1 MHICSICY
9 LLDETDPESNVSPL
23 FKIQLLL
30 EEPHIVFRPAVD
42 LDDPEGFY
50 VFYEKLL
57 LDVMRMGTLMPRV
70 DPDIAIEREHY
81 GVRRCI
87 QGAR

>member
-1 MHICSICY
+1 M
-9 LLDETDPESNVSPL
+9 SPL
-23 FKIQLLL
+23 FEIQLSL
-30 EEPHIVFRPAVD
+30 EVPYIVFRPAVD
-42 LDDPEGFY
+42 PDDPKGFY
-50 VFYEKLL
+50 AFYEGLL

-70 DPDIAIEREHY
+70 DPDIAMEREHY

>member
-1 MHICSICY
+1 M
-9 LLDETDPESNVSPL
+9 SPL

-30 EEPHIVFRPAVD
+30 EVPHIVFLPAVD
-42 LDDPEGFY
+42 PDDPEGFY
-50 VFYEKLL
+50 TFYEGLL
-57 LDVMRMGTLMPRV
+57 LDVMRMGTLIPRV
-70 DPDIAIEREHY
+70 DPDIATEREHY